1 MSLRADQYQLESPR
15 TFVVRMAIFLIIVGF
30 LAAILSPELGGAFK
44 SNPGLNGLI
53 VGILILGI
61 VYGFRQVLILFPEV
75 EWVNTFRFGD
85 FEQTVETSPVL
96 LAPMATMLGDQ
107 RSGMLL
113 TSLSMRS
120 LLDSIGTRLDEAR
133 DILRYLIGLLIFL
146 GLLGTFW
153 GLLDTINSVAQTI
166 RTLDVGRNDSSVIF
180 EELRAGLEAPL
191 QGMGTAF
198 SSSLFG
204 LAGSLIL
211 GFLDLQTSQAQNRF
225 YTELEDWLSSMT
237 DISTV
242 DSDGTSH
249 AGVSPAQLR
258 LTLQDM
264 QHSIDRL
271 DDPRTPAS
279 PTPEA
284 QETQDTLSDLAAG
297 IHELVVQMRNE
308 QQVIRDW
315 VESQADK
322 QQETN
327 EVLEY
332 IARNLAAGNTPQ
344 PTATKKPRPPR
355 VKKEE

>member
-1 MSLRADQYQLESPR
+1 MSMHTEQYQLDSPR
-15 TFVVRMAIFLIIVGF
+15 TYVVRMVIFLIIVGF
-30 LAAILSPELGGAFK
+30 LAAILFPQLGNAFK
-44 SNPGLNGLI
+44 ANPGLNGLI

-61 VYGFRQVLILFPEV
+61 GYGFRQVFILFPEV

-85 FEQTVETSPVL
+85 PGLKLARPPVM
-96 LAPMATMLGDQ
+96 LAPMATMLGEQ
-107 RSGMLL
+107 RGGMLL

-133 DILRYLIGLLIFL
+133 DISRYLIGLLIFL

-166 RTLDVGRNDSSVIF
+166 RTLDVGRNDSGVIF

-204 LAGSLIL
+204 LAGSLVL

-225 YTELEDWLSSMT
+225 YTDLEDWLSTVT

-242 DSDGTSH
+242 ETETTTKT
-249 AGVSPAQLR
+249 GVSPAQLR

-264 QHSIDRL
+264 QHSIERL
-271 DDPRTPAS
+271 DSSDKRSRKTGS
-279 PTPEA
+279 TDD
-284 QETQDTLSDLAAG
+284 QNTLDDLALG
-297 IHELVVQMRNE
+297 IHELVIQMRTE
-308 QQVIRDW
+308 QQTIRDW
-315 VESQADK
+315 VEAQADK
-322 QQETN
+322 QSEIKH
-327 EVLEY
+327 VLEK
-332 IARNLAAGNTPQ
+332 IADKYPNEADAQNPDQ
-344 PTATKKPRPPR
+344 NKNNEQNQEKD
-355 VKKEE
+355 

>member
-1 MSLRADQYQLESPR
+1 MSLQADQYQLDSPR
-15 TFVVRMAIFLIIVGF
+15 TYVVRMVVFLIIVGF
-30 LAAILSPELGGAFK
+30 LAAILFPQLGGAFK
-44 SNPGLNGLI
+44 ANPGLNGLI

-61 VYGFRQVLILFPEV
+61 GYGFRQVIILFPEV
-75 EWVNTFRFGD
+75 EWVNNFRFGD
-85 FEQTVETSPVL
+85 PGLKLARPPVM
-96 LAPMATMLGDQ
+96 LAPMATMLGEQ
-107 RSGMLL
+107 RGGMLL

-133 DILRYLIGLLIFL
+133 DISRYLIGLLIFL

-166 RTLDVGRNDSSVIF
+166 RSLDVGRNDSGVIF

-204 LAGSLIL
+204 LSGSLVL

-225 YTELEDWLSSMT
+225 YTDLEDWLSTVT

-242 DSDGTSH
+242 DSENTAK
-249 AGVSPAQLR
+249 AGISSAQLR

-264 QHSIDRL
+264 QHSIERL
-271 DDPRTPAS
+271 DSPKKRS
-279 PTPEA
+279 PTDAADEG
-284 QETQDTLSDLAAG
+284 QNTLDDLALG
-297 IHELVVQMRNE
+297 IHELVIQMRKE
-308 QQVIRDW
+308 QQTIRDW

-322 QQETN
+322 QSEIKQ
-327 EVLEY
+327 VLEQ
-332 IARNLAAGNTPQ
+332 IANKNNDINDPSPSDSA
-344 PTATKKPRPPR
+344 KK
-355 VKKEE
+355 KSQDHDKD

>member
-1 MSLRADQYQLESPR
+1 MSIHTEQYQLDSPR
-15 TFVVRMAIFLIIVGF
+15 TYVVRMVIFLIIVGF
-30 LAAILSPELGGAFK
+30 LAAILFPQLGSAFK
-44 SNPGLNGLI
+44 ANPGLNGLI
-53 VGILILGI
+53 VGILVLGI
-61 VYGFRQVLILFPEV
+61 GYGFRQVFILFPEV

-85 FEQTVETSPVL
+85 PGLKLARPPVM
-96 LAPMATMLGDQ
+96 LAPMATMLGEQ
-107 RSGMLL
+107 RGGMLL

-133 DILRYLIGLLIFL
+133 DISRYLIGLLIFL

-166 RTLDVGRNDSSVIF
+166 RNLDVGRNDSGVIF

-204 LAGSLIL
+204 LAGSLVL

-225 YTELEDWLSSMT
+225 YTDLEDWLSTVT

-242 DSDGTSH
+242 ETETTST

-264 QHSIDRL
+264 QHSIERL
-271 DDPRTPAS
+271 DA
-279 PTPEA
+279 PEKRSRKSSSNDD
-284 QETQDTLSDLAAG
+284 QNTLDDLALG
-297 IHELVVQMRNE
+297 IHELVIQMRNE
-308 QQVIRDW
+308 QQTIRDW
-315 VESQADK
+315 VEAQADK
-322 QQETN
+322 QSEIKQ
-327 EVLEY
+327 VLEK
-332 IARNLAAGNTPQ
+332 IADKYPEEDNPQ
-344 PTATKKPRPPR
+344 KPDQNKKDQHNQE
-355 VKKEE
+355 KD